1 MTFFLLCTRH
11 IVLVIRYLGIWKQLS
26 SYPEGYVAVVISSND
41 GCAVEIC
48 REFIIQYSEVFAV
61 AGTSNTV
68 HLQRASLLS
77 LIRILAAVCIRSVV
91 TVGINEQEQNKT
103 PA

>member
-1 MTFFLLCTRH
+1 M
-11 IVLVIRYLGIWKQLS
+11 
-26 SYPEGYVAVVISSND
+26 VVPSND

-48 REFIIQYSEVFAV
+48 REFIIQYSVVFAV

-77 LIRILAAVCIRSVV
+77 LIRILAAVYIRSVV

-103 PA
+103 AA